1 LPVFPI
7 SVRAKNQLIFSLF
20 HESAAAG
27 VVIGKNDQLYEQF
40 YINEFCGRVLN
51 PSLSNI
57 SQWGDSLHQIQSS
70 LEKLG
75 KKFPEKGITN
85 LYYTYLKVAGTVE
98 DALVIDAV
106 FEQKVEYMTRL
117 IEREKMKERF
127 RQSQM
132 EEQYSSESVYF
143 DLDIKSSNSKKMH
156 EKQILE
162 DAEPMFNQEESKG
175 DGKLNRIVLYVFII
189 MTVLLIGFFLA
200 KTIFK

>member
-1 LPVFPI
+1 M
-7 SVRAKNQLIFSLF
+7 
-20 HESAAAG
+20 
-27 VVIGKNDQLYEQF
+27 
-40 YINEFCGRVLN
+40 
-51 PSLSNI
+51 
-57 SQWGDSLHQIQSS
+57 
-70 LEKLG
+70 
-75 KKFPEKGITN
+75 
-85 LYYTYLKVAGTVE
+85 AGTVE

-132 EEQYSSESVYF
+132 EEQFSNEGVYF

-162 DAEPMFNQEESKG
+162 EAEPMFNQEESKS
-175 DGKLNRIVLYVFII
+175 DGKLNTIVFYVFII

>member
-1 LPVFPI
+1 MDVLSELHGYYSIAGTINMDEREMRFQKLSYEAQKFARDFESLI
-7 SVRAKNQLIFSLF
+7 NQKVSL
-20 HESAAAG
+20 E
-27 VVIGKNDQLYEQF
+27 
-40 YINEFCGRVLN
+40 
-51 PSLSNI
+51 NI
-57 SQWGDSLHQIQSS
+57 I
-70 LEKLG
+70 EKLG
-75 KKFPEKGITN
+75 KKFPEKGITS
-85 LYYTYLKVAGTVE
+85 LYYTYLKVAGPVE

-132 EEQYSSESVYF
+132 EEKFRNENVYYN
-143 DLDIKSSNSKKMH
+143 LDPKSSSNKKVH

-175 DGKLNRIVLYVFII
+175 NGKLNTIVLYVFII
-189 MTVLLIGFFLA
+189 LTVLLIGFFLT

>member
-1 LPVFPI
+1 MM
-7 SVRAKNQLIFSLF
+7 
-20 HESAAAG
+20 
-27 VVIGKNDQLYEQF
+27 D
-40 YINEFCGRVLN
+40 VLN
-51 PSLSNI
+51 ELQRYYSLAGTINMDEREKRFQKLSYEA
-57 SQWGDSLHQIQSS
+57 QKFALDFESLINQKVS
-70 LEKLG
+70 LDIIIEKLG
-75 KKFPEKGITN
+75 KRFPEKGITS

-132 EEQYSSESVYF
+132 EEQFSNEGVYF

-156 EKQILE
+156 EKQLLE
-162 DAEPMFNQEESKG
+162 DDEPMFNQEESKG
-175 DGKLNRIVLYVFII
+175 DGKLNTIVLYVFII
-189 MTVLLIGFFLA
+189 LTVLLIGFFLA